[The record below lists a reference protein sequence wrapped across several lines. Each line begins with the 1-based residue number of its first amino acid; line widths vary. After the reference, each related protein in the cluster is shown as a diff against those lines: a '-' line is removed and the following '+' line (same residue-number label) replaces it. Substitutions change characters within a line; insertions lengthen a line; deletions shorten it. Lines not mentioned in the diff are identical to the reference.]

1 MSDQR
6 DRISAPNTLCYVLQ
20 EGVGLA
26 VGNGPSEGRGSWSMA
41 LGLRQRGPSSIACA
55 HRATRDVHVLT
66 RCPFCLQ

>member
-1 MSDQR
+1 VPDQR

-41 LGLRQRGPSSIACA
+41 LG
-55 HRATRDVHVLT
+55 
-66 RCPFCLQ
+66 